1 MSGHG
6 SATDTKNCAEFCDH
20 EHHFSVGGST
30 WSKTHPTAGTYD
42 GCQNDVGNG
51 TIPNQWGSWPYGRA
65 GWCPGKDVVPWVAD
79 LTGSVTPGA
88 TESVSYTVTVDGAPY
103 VPVYTGGGDYYPT
116 IKLQSYFIGWSAD

>member
-1 MSGHG
+1 
-6 SATDTKNCAEFCDH
+6 
-20 EHHFSVGGST
+20 
-30 WSKTHPTAGTYD
+30 
-42 GCQNDVGNG
+42 
-51 TIPNQWGSWPYGRA
+51 
-65 GWCPGKDVVPWVAD
+65 VVPWVAD